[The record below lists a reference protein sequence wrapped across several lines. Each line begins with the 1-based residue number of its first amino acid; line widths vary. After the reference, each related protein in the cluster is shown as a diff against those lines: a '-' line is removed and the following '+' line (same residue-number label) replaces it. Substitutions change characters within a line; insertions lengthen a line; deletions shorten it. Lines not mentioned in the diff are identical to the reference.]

1 MADGPATL
9 TDQDLLDDFQAAM
22 SSYAKKPGKPPLKIV
37 TIGRGGHGKS
47 TLINNLLNLQG
58 EEAAMSFKSGT
69 PVTTG
74 VTMYNKEVN
83 GVTVYIYD
91 TPGLQDESVDERK
104 IIKEIEKLTK
114 GYVDLLF
121 YVSSLN
127 DRINSAD
134 EKIIKSIT
142 NEFNHQVWEHAVL
155 VLTHADIYLK
165 EEQLAFLPGE
175 PEDTAEEKYIKF
187 TDGFV
192 KPFQTYIAKQKGC
205 RNIRVKCIQQR
216 TEEVSDNPYEIA
228 AIPTGLYKDSKPDG
242 WYYNLL
248 IEAVNKCNKETTPLL
263 LIATNTA
270 GQIAK
275 EAVLMG
281 TTAGVH
287 CAQAGHLAGIC
298 AGIIFF
304 GVPTLGLAAPAGA
317 FIGSAAGAGL
327 GGAAGF
333 VVGGIAG
340 TVCSYLIPILKRK
353 QVLEKLKREQQL
365 AAAADDE
372 N

>member
-1 MADGPATL
+1 MANGPATL

-37 TIGRGGHGKS
+37 MIGRGGHGKS
-47 TLINNLLNLQG
+47 TLINSLINLQG
-58 EEAAMSFKSGT
+58 EEAARSFKSGT

-74 VTMYNKEVN
+74 VGVYNKEMN
-83 GVTVYIYD
+83 GVMVYIYD
-91 TPGLQDESVDERK
+91 TPGLQDESVDEQK
-104 IIKEIEKLTK
+104 VIKEIEKLTK

-142 NEFNHQVWEHAVL
+142 NEFSHQVWEHAVL
-155 VLTHADIYLK
+155 VLTHADICLK
-165 EEQLAFLPGE
+165 EEHLAFLPG
-175 PEDTAEEKYIKF
+175 DTAEEKYIKF

-263 LIATNTA
+263 LIATSTIEREAGGYGGHVGSIAGAITGAFALGIPSFGLAIPVGAAIGGGVGYTA
-270 GQIAK
+270 GWA
-275 EAVLMG
+275 
-281 TTAGVH
+281 
-287 CAQAGHLAGIC
+287 
-298 AGIIFF
+298 
-304 GVPTLGLAAPAGA
+304 
-317 FIGSAAGAGL
+317 
-327 GGAAGF
+327 
-333 VVGGIAG
+333 GGILTG
-340 TVCSYLIPILKRK
+340 KFGSHLIWIIKRK
-353 QVLEKLKREQQL
+353 RLLEKLKREQQL
-365 AAAADDE
+365 AVAGDHRE
-372 N
+372 